1 MDDARVTA
9 DASDVLDL
17 RHAATDRA
25 TIVVVPERR
34 LLAIDGVGSPTGA
47 DFEVASEVLRRVARK
62 LRARL
67 KHERSIDTPLGLL
80 ESAWWAHP
88 ELSFDEMAEAF
99 ADRSEWHWQ
108 QMIEIPPAATDSDAE
123 AAIDEARREAARQ
136 QPLVRAIRFTEG
148 RAAQILHHGG
158 SESGADALR
167 KLRDA
172 VLTAGLRPR
181 GHIHQLVVAD
191 PRRVPLDRARSILR
205 LPVDEA

>member
-1 MDDARVTA
+1 MDNARVTSA
-9 DASDVLDL
+9 ASDFLDL

-88 ELSFDEMAEAF
+88 ELPFDEMAETF

-108 QMIEIPPAATDSDAE
+108 QMIEIPPAATDSEAE
-123 AAIDEARREAARQ
+123 AAIDEARREAARE
-136 QPLVRAIRFTEG
+136 QPLVRVIRFTEG